1 MNPLNSVKGTIT
13 AGLVLTVIL
22 WLIVELAM

>member
-13 AGLVLTVIL
+13 AGLVITLVL
-22 WLIVELAM
+22 WLIVEFSF